1 MNEDLNDIR
10 PSQIRN
16 YNYAQWFEEVQ
27 YNGKTLSDEERKE
40 FITVIDEA
48 IADYSEGL
56 PLLYGILENNKGYND
71 EFNGVN
77 RTVVS
82 VMLFVLITMIDSMV
96 ASKYFIL
103 ADKDYDR
110 RFMRG
115 KLMVILNEG
124 FKRLYGFD
132 EKTYNKSEWDRLL
145 PLMGYF
151 PEEINHQYQELSFH
165 LEKHA
170 KSSYWWKEER
180 DLETHMD
187 AVGLYES
194 RQIEII
200 ESKVMIDNMKLFNT
214 LLAVDNFL
222 TNVHACIKN
231 YLLEK
236 YRRGE
241 LRVE

>member
-1 MNEDLNDIR
+1 MNEDLNNIQY
-10 PSQIRN
+10 SQIWN
-16 YNYAQWFEEVQ
+16 YNYAQFFQEVQ
-27 YNGKTLSDEERKE
+27 YNGKSLSDEERKE
-40 FITVIDEA
+40 FVAVIDEV

-56 PLLYGILENNKGYND
+56 PLMYGILESIKGYND
-71 EFNGVN
+71 EFNKIN

-82 VMLFVLITMIDSMV
+82 VMLFVIITIIDSMV

-132 EKTYNKSEWDRLL
+132 AKTHKKSEWKHLS

-151 PEEINHQYQELSFH
+151 PEEINQQYQELTFH

-194 RQIEII
+194 RQVEII

-231 YLLEK
+231 YLLKK